1 MTRLTESV
9 QISRE
14 RTSNLGCHKSEVCQ
28 LEHLRYDHLQIEIWA
43 KTIEMA
49 FESSHSEV
57 GRESKG
63 QADIRAIYEIASLI
77 RSMPIILSRFYLFMI
92 KSKTQKT
99 KSKKILSLRK

>member
-14 RTSNLGCHKSEVCQ
+14 RTSNLGCLKSEVCH

-57 GRESKG
+57 GMGSKG

-77 RSMPIILSRFYLFMI
+77 RSMPLFLADFTFI
-92 KSKTQKT
+92 
-99 KSKKILSLRK
+99 